1 MYKGRMGWSTWG
13 VGGTRGGGGGV
24 VGHGD
29 RISKSDYFFKW
40 QSKAV

>member
-13 VGGTRGGGGGV
+13 VGGTWGGGGL